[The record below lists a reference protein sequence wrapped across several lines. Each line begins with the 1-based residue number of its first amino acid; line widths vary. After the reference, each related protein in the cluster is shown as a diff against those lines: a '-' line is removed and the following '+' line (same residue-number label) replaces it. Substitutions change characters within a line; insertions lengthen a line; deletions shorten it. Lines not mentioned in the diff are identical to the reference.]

1 MRIPIAKLG
10 RFGEWRARWIY
21 RVRGYR
27 IAARNL
33 RIGGG
38 EIDLVARRG
47 RTLVIAEVKT
57 RQSLA
62 AGEGCE
68 AVDRRKQEQLVRLGG
83 LLLALERQPVRLRY
97 DVVSLYWT
105 GWRFVVNF
113 IPDAF
118 RPSPFSRH

>member
-47 RTLVIAEVKT
+47 RTLVVAEVKT

-83 LLLALERQPVRLRY
+83 LLLARQREPVRLRY
-97 DVVSLYWT
+97 DIVSLYWT

-118 RPSPFSRH
+118 RPSPSSRY

>member
-10 RFGEWRARWIY
+10 RFGEWRALWIY